1 MLSLWIP
8 IYKTSYF
15 PYLFL
20 FVRANKTKNHSFTF
34 WARCY
39 GSGQRVLL
47 HVQSTYLFLAL
58 ILPRVVFFLASY
70 IISDW
75 VESSGASPLHLISVS
90 ALQSVSQSTDLSVC
104 VAFSEIAHLYEA
116 TSPQRERGSRSTC
129 DDPST
134 ASVLAQ
140 TSVWGFHLPLICTS
154 LTLMKMHRCG
164 GVGWDWSK
172 CHFHSITINVTALF
186 HLMSPYWTS
195 WWLKCHLETMSSSSV
210 KRCGAFF
217 ILYHSREC

>member
-20 FVRANKTKNHSFTF
+20 FVKANKTKNHSFTF

-90 ALQSVSQSTDLSVC
+90 ALQSVSRLIFPSVSPSPRWLICTRRHRLKGNAGRDLLPL
-104 VAFSEIAHLYEA
+104 F
-116 TSPQRERGSRSTC
+116 
-129 DDPST
+129 
-134 ASVLAQ
+134 LAQ

-217 ILYHSREC
+217 ILHHSREC